1 MRIPKNASYTFEQV
15 TCEIFMKNKGGGGGG
30 RGDGGN
36 SRGKGRGKENLG
48 KVILMKVG
56 GVRLFELSF

>member
-15 TCEIFMKNKGGGGGG
+15 TCEIFMKNKGGG

-36 SRGKGRGKENLG
+36 SRGKGEREREFGQSYTYESG
-48 KVILMKVG
+48 WSEAI
-56 GVRLFELSF
+56 

>member
-1 MRIPKNASYTFEQV
+1 MEGIPE
-15 TCEIFMKNKGGGGGG
+15 E
-30 RGDGGN
+30 
-36 SRGKGRGKENLG
+36 KGRGKENSG